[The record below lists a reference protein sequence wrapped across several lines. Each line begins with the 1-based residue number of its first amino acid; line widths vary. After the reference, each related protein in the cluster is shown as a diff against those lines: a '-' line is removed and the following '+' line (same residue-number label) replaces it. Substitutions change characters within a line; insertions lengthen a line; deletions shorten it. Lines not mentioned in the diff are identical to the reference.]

1 MLADF
6 LSKPL
11 QGTLFRKFR
20 NILMGHVDVDTLD
33 IDIITPS
40 TCKERVGETADT
52 EVNTNDNTDKNTND
66 KTDKL
71 VDAVYNRPKTYAEI
85 LVNDK

>member
-1 MLADF
+1 V
-6 LSKPL
+6 
-11 QGTLFRKFR
+11 TE
-20 NILMGHVDVDTLD
+20 
-33 IDIITPS
+33 
-40 TCKERVGETADT
+40 CVGETADT